1 MRKLPLL
8 LLASLISFIASSQDI
23 EKIRQQVEKDAMD
36 TVNFPYGNQP
46 KNGSFYTIRGMKM
59 YVEVYGEGEPLL
71 FIHGNGGSINNFLY
85 QIPYFSKKYKV
96 IVADSRSQGRSEDR
110 KDSLTYEMMADDYA
124 ALLEAMKIQ
133 ITELLQVISE
143 RAAPAVTQEPE
154 AKPAAAKTTT
164 KTAKKS

>member
-71 FIHGNGGSINNFLY
+71 FIHGNGGSINNFCLLY
-85 QIPYFSKKYKV
+85 T
-96 IVADSRSQGRSEDR
+96 SRC
-110 KDSLTYEMMADDYA
+110 
-124 ALLEAMKIQ
+124 
-133 ITELLQVISE
+133 V
-143 RAAPAVTQEPE
+143 
-154 AKPAAAKTTT
+154 
-164 KTAKKS
+164 